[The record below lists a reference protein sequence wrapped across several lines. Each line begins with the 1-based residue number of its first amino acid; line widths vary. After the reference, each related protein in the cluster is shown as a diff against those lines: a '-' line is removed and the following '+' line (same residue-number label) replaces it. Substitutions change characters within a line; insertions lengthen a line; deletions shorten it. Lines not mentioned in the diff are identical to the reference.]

1 MSDNGQGYDGATAV
15 GDHRDAGHA
24 TAAPAAAGP
33 SGSGPA
39 MFTSTTKSGFK
50 PDSSAFIKP
59 HYDDNRGVAANKTT
73 ENAENLP
80 FVDSSA
86 YLSVKRPF
94 LVPTGKDGVRG
105 ALLAVNEELVRAG
118 HDPIISSKKPGK
130 IIGREVNPGSFGLYE
145 YASQPRILLQP
156 GNYPG
161 FPLGNWIGCTY
172 FGTFD
177 LSSNFPPMAYSS
189 AHGLMKPDDKLSK
202 LGLSIVQVSQNQAAV
217 CLDPQNQVFVVN
229 DGGFVAVAQTGAYR
243 SKQCFNTCLDNTELT
258 YCGLVACL
266 D

>member
-1 MSDNGQGYDGATAV
+1 
-15 GDHRDAGHA
+15 
-24 TAAPAAAGP
+24 
-33 SGSGPA
+33 
-39 MFTSTTKSGFK
+39 MFSSTTKSGFK
-50 PDSSAFIKP
+50 PDSSAFLKP
-59 HYDDNRGVAANKTT
+59 HPEETGALGHASSTT
-73 ENAENLP
+73 NAEDLP

-94 LVPTGKDGVRG
+94 LVPTAKNGVRG
-105 ALLAVNEELVRAG
+105 AILEVNDELIKAG

-161 FPLGNWIGCTY
+161 MPLGNWIGCTY

-177 LSSNFPPMAYSS
+177 LSTNFPPMTYSAAQKS
-189 AHGLMKPDDKLSK
+189 MIPDARLGK
-202 LGLSIVQVSQNQAAV
+202 LGLTIVQVSQNQAAV
-217 CLDPQNQVFVVN
+217 CLDPQNRVFVVN

-243 SKQCFNTCLDNTELT
+243 ST
-258 YCGLVACL
+258 
-266 D
+266 